1 MPGRVVD
8 TCHVFLDRTP
18 SSTAALA
25 IQGVRRSQL
34 RGLLL
39 GLGVAIPLIAAGF
52 GVGEFV
58 RAGRADKVIRAAALE
73 AARENGM
80 EDAAGRL
87 SRPVIKAEAGLW
99 VVIAAGVGAAAAA
112 AVFGRIGAADD

>member
-1 MPGRVVD
+1 VPGRVVD

-52 GVGEFV
+52 GVGDFV
-58 RAGRADKVIRAAALE
+58 RAGRADKVIRAAVLE
-73 AARENGM
+73 AARENGI

-99 VVIAAGVGAAAAA
+99 VVIAAGVGAA
-112 AVFGRIGAADD
+112 VLGRIGAAEE